1 MYICVIIKFVFY
13 YLFQGD
19 VKIVFIVD
27 IILLRKRERER
38 KKLVLSVCNFLVEYD
53 ILMGIIF
60 KEFKYD
66 KYLSK
71 F

>member
-27 IILLRKRERER
+27 IILLRKRERE
-38 KKLVLSVCNFLVEYD
+38 KKVSFECF
-53 ILMGIIF
+53 
-60 KEFKYD
+60 
-66 KYLSK
+66 
-71 F
+71 